1 MKKIQITKIFDQKQT
16 DKIISTNNLNFKFE
30 ESSKALSLKNIN
42 LNINKGDMI
51 GIIGKSGSGKTT
63 LINILLGLLKPTKG
77 EVIYYANPD
86 TFNIGHVPQDI
97 VIFDD
102 TLQNNIALGVESE
115 NIDQNKICEVIKF
128 SGLQNFFEK
137 NSSNLNMQ
145 IGDKGINISGGER
158 QRIGIARALYFNP
171 DIIILD
177 EATSSLDVVTEKYI
191 IDELLSIKRKV
202 TAIFISHRMSALK
215 NCDKIFVI
223 ENGEVKASGK
233 LKDVQDLI

>member
-1 MKKIQITKIFDQKQT
+1 MFLLIIFELDNKEKFIQTLPFFSLVVVSTIKLIPSFNAISGALTHIQSYYNSFNLIYRQVNDNEKIQITKIFDQKQT

-128 SGLQNFFEK
+128 SGLQNF
-137 NSSNLNMQ
+137 
-145 IGDKGINISGGER
+145 
-158 QRIGIARALYFNP
+158 
-171 DIIILD
+171 
-177 EATSSLDVVTEKYI
+177 
-191 IDELLSIKRKV
+191 
-202 TAIFISHRMSALK
+202 
-215 NCDKIFVI
+215 
-223 ENGEVKASGK
+223 
-233 LKDVQDLI
+233 

>member
-1 MKKIQITKIFDQKQT
+1 LIKKQT

-30 ESSKALSLKNIN
+30 ESSEALSLKNIN

-102 TLQNNIALGVESE
+102 TLQNNIAFGVR
-115 NIDQNKICEVIKF
+115 
-128 SGLQNFFEK
+128 EK
-137 NSSNLNMQ
+137 
-145 IGDKGINISGGER
+145 DIN
-158 QRIGIARALYFNP
+158 
-171 DIIILD
+171 
-177 EATSSLDVVTEKYI
+177 
-191 IDELLSIKRKV
+191 
-202 TAIFISHRMSALK
+202 
-215 NCDKIFVI
+215 
-223 ENGEVKASGK
+223 
-233 LKDVQDLI
+233 